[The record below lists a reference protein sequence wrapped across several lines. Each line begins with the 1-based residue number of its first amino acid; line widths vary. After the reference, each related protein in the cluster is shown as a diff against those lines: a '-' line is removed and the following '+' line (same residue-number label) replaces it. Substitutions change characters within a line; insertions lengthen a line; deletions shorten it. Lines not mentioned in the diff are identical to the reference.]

1 MPKVQVR
8 VTRICKDCG
17 KDIWGHKKIY
27 RGKNLDAESKM
38 KMLKAAD
45 EKRKMQKEYD
55 EMMKIEIHS
64 EEMKSTSFYLAF
76 FQPMK

>member
-1 MPKVQVR
+1 
-8 VTRICKDCG
+8 
-17 KDIWGHKKIY
+17 
-27 RGKNLDAESKM
+27 
-38 KMLKAAD
+38 MLKAAD

-64 EEMKSTSFYLAF
+64 EEMKSTSFYLTF